1 MLEPNR
7 LKINN
12 EKIDIS
18 GLATSEAVDTS
29 SVAGSFRFTS
39 LL

>member
-18 GLATSEAVDTS
+18 GLATSEAVDMTH
-29 SVAGSFRFTS
+29 R
-39 LL
+39 L